1 MTNGTEHEG
10 GQVGG
15 DKPDTQDDGGL
26 DPVIVAVLACLRDA
40 LTETPGRAWS
50 LAKLSKRSQV
60 PMSTLRRTLT
70 QLDGAGL
77 THTEIGEDGIG
88 HVILSDE
95 GVALADALFSE
106 GGGGPAGG

>member
-1 MTNGTEHEG
+1 MH
-10 GQVGG
+10 
-15 DKPDTQDDGGL
+15 DDGGL

-70 QLDGAGL
+70 ELDGAGL
-77 THTEIGEDGIG
+77 TRTEIGEDGIG
-88 HVILSDE
+88 HVALSDE
-95 GVALADALFSE
+95 GAALADALFAE
-106 GGGGPAGG
+106 GGGGG

>member
-1 MTNGTEHEG
+1 MTNGTEHDEG
-10 GQVGG
+10 DGAQG
-15 DKPDTQDDGGL
+15 DAPGIQDDGGL

-77 THTEIGEDGIG
+77 TRTEIGEDGLG
-88 HVILSDE
+88 HVALSDE
-95 GVALADALFSE
+95 GAALADALFAE
-106 GGGGPAGG
+106 GGGGG

>member
-1 MTNGTEHEG
+1 MTN
-10 GQVGG
+10 
-15 DKPDTQDDGGL
+15 DTQDDAPGAPDDGGL

-40 LTETPGRAWS
+40 LAETPGRDWS

-77 THTEIGEDGIG
+77 TRTEVGEDGIG
-88 HVILSDE
+88 HAALTGD
-95 GVALADALFSE
+95 GVALAAALFGE
-106 GGGGPAGG
+106 A